1 MIKKYDEFLILE
13 KYDRYI
19 KSKLMELGITD
30 EKELKKQIDL
40 AKTGYLATYLS
51 EKGEKFTFGIL
62 HAIFKDAIRAKK
74 LTNIKKGF
82 YHILPSLLPL
92 TLAPWY
98 PIAAIIGSVFG
109 ASRMF
114 HSIFD
119 PIVDFL
125 TPQSKYTDFLKR
137 MIDHYMVIPEGEVKL
152 KDRFTRAFVVSD
164 RLVEAIKPQV
174 LESFSKY
181 LSDKMSLEE
190 EDKEVPDNYIENELK
205 SYLNKEFSINP
216 EIPLKEK

>member
-1 MIKKYDEFLILE
+1 
-13 KYDRYI
+13 
-19 KSKLMELGITD
+19 
-30 EKELKKQIDL
+30 
-40 AKTGYLATYLS
+40 
-51 EKGEKFTFGIL
+51 
-62 HAIFKDAIRAKK
+62 
-74 LTNIKKGF
+74 
-82 YHILPSLLPL
+82 
-92 TLAPWY
+92 
-98 PIAAIIGSVFG
+98 
-109 ASRMF
+109 
-114 HSIFD
+114 
-119 PIVDFL
+119 
-125 TPQSKYTDFLKR
+125 

-181 LSDKMSLEE
+181 LSDKMSLED